1 MSRPSQVSPPSP
13 VRGSL
18 ASPGA
23 RPAISPRHRRHL
35 VLALLSLAVLTI
47 ALVLVVT
54 DPFGAA
60 GSTPGGPADNGL
72 ATSLATVAER
82 SLSAQTQVSGTLGYA
97 GGWTIR
103 VPEGTTPAAVR
114 QAQGSVSS
122 ARRILAL
129 AGSTL
134 AADQMTLVNA
144 QARLVADQQQLAVDC
159 AGDGA
164 AQSASSTTQTATG
177 SSGGGCATDAQL
189 VSADRQ
195 THTQAESEAVAAQR
209 QVSTAGRS
217 LDAAR
222 SQLSNAR
229 ARETAYGQASVITG
243 LPRAGGIVAGG
254 QQLCAI
260 DGKPVLLLY
269 GSVLA
274 RRAFVPGMSSGLD
287 VAELNANLDAL
298 GYAHDLIGDSF
309 TVTTSSAVRA
319 LQRAHGMVATGTLLL
334 GSVVFAPGAVRVK
347 NVIAGVG
354 VGALVAPGPL
364 LTVSSTRRVV
374 TIQLDAALE
383 GQVKDGDPVII
394 ALPDNATTPGRISY
408 VSRVATTGQDGT
420 TVAVHVTP
428 DHPRATGTLDQAPVN
443 VQITAAHVSHAL
455 VVPVDALLALAGG
468 GYAVEEV
475 SGGRHHLLAV
485 HTGLFDDADG
495 LVQISGAGLAA
506 GQRVVVPGS

>member
-144 QARLVADQQQLAVDC
+144 QARLVAD
-159 AGDGA
+159 A
-164 AQSASSTTQTATG
+164 A
-177 SSGGGCATDAQL
+177 
-189 VSADRQ
+189 
-195 THTQAESEAVAAQR
+195 AAC
-209 QVSTAGRS
+209 G
-217 LDAAR
+217 
-222 SQLSNAR
+222 
-229 ARETAYGQASVITG
+229 
-243 LPRAGGIVAGG
+243 
-254 QQLCAI
+254 
-260 DGKPVLLLY
+260 
-269 GSVLA
+269 
-274 RRAFVPGMSSGLD
+274 
-287 VAELNANLDAL
+287 
-298 GYAHDLIGDSF
+298 
-309 TVTTSSAVRA
+309 
-319 LQRAHGMVATGTLLL
+319 
-334 GSVVFAPGAVRVK
+334 
-347 NVIAGVG
+347 
-354 VGALVAPGPL
+354 
-364 LTVSSTRRVV
+364 
-374 TIQLDAALE
+374 
-383 GQVKDGDPVII
+383 
-394 ALPDNATTPGRISY
+394 
-408 VSRVATTGQDGT
+408 
-420 TVAVHVTP
+420 
-428 DHPRATGTLDQAPVN
+428 
-443 VQITAAHVSHAL
+443 
-455 VVPVDALLALAGG
+455 
-468 GYAVEEV
+468 
-475 SGGRHHLLAV
+475 
-485 HTGLFDDADG
+485 
-495 LVQISGAGLAA
+495 
-506 GQRVVVPGS
+506 